1 MDQQGSAGNFTDIYL
16 VESSARS
23 CQLLAVIAVI
33 IVPLPQTNRLG
44 EIEGLAYLFVPS
56 GQGKPGAKQDFLI
69 RTVVPSVVAVITV
82 IGATAIE
89 LQLLA
94 IVDIQETT

>member
-1 MDQQGSAGNFTDIYL
+1 L
-16 VESSARS
+16 VESSAHS
-23 CQLLAVIAVI
+23 FQLLAVIAVI

-56 GQGKPGAKQDFLI
+56 GQGKPGAKEDFLI
-69 RTVVPSVVAVITV
+69 RTIVPSVVAVITV

-89 LQLLA
+89 L
-94 IVDIQETT
+94 

>member
-1 MDQQGSAGNFTDIYL
+1 MDQEGAAGSFTDKYL

-44 EIEGLAYLFVPS
+44 EIEDLVYLFVPS
-56 GQGKPGAKQDFLI
+56 SQGNPGAKPDFPI
-69 RTVVPSVVAVITV
+69 RIVVPSVVAVITV

-89 LQLLA
+89 L
-94 IVDIQETT
+94 

>member
-1 MDQQGSAGNFTDIYL
+1 MDQQGSAESFTDIYL

-33 IVPLPQTNRLG
+33 IVHLPQTNRLG

-56 GQGKPGAKQDFLI
+56 GQGKPGAKEDFLI
-69 RTVVPSVVAVITV
+69 RTIVPSVVAVITV